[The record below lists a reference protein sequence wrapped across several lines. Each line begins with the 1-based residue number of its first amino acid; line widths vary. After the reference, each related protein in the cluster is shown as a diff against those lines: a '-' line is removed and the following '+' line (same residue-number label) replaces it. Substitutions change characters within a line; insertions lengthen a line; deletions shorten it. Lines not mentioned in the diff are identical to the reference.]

1 MIKYFGRE
9 GREPAVVQVSGD
21 PVLVKETDL
30 QLLHQRLVQQAGQ
43 LRATVCSFLLRECL
57 VTLCRSR
64 SGSSAVPGATSPTR
78 CHPKKRR
85 KEKGRGIKI

>member
-43 LRATVCSFLLRECL
+43 LRATVCSFYC
-57 VTLCRSR
+57 
-64 SGSSAVPGATSPTR
+64 GSVL
-78 CHPKKRR
+78 
-85 KEKGRGIKI
+85 